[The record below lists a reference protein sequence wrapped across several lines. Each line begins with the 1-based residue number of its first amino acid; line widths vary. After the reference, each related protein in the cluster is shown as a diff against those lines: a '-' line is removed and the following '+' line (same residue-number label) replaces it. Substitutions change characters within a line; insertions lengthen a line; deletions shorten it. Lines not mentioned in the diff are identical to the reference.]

1 VGVRE
6 KVVRLLQR
14 QPDVQRLPPILIQG
28 ETGTGKGLLARIIH
42 RAGPRGGGPFVDVNC
57 AAIPGTLLEAELFGF
72 ERGAFTDAR
81 HAKPG
86 LFQAAHRGTIFLDE
100 VVLLPEELQGK
111 LLKVLEERAVR
122 RLGSTRSEPIDVW
135 ILTATNQDL
144 LTATREGRFRED
156 LYHRLAILTLGL
168 PPLRERGPDILA
180 LAEQLLARVCAD
192 YKLPPKTFTPEARAA
207 LQAYRWPGNVRELG
221 NVMERVA
228 LLSEATAVTAEI
240 LELPTA
246 LPAYPREDAPGEA
259 VGRLEEG
266 AGSPERE
273 QLLDALRQTGWNITQ
288 AATRLGLTR
297 NTLRYRIEKY
307 GLRPGASPRPARRQ
321 AEPGPLPLP
330 TAPAVA
336 APLPTTTGGIRWER
350 QRLTLLRAALVSSPE
365 ETSPLDSSRH
375 IEALVDKVH
384 SFGGRIEELG
394 STGILA
400 GFGLDPGE
408 DAPERAALSAT
419 AIHKAAEQSRR
430 AGAERFRVKTAI
442 HLGQFMVGRMGGTT
456 EIDQD
461 AKRQAW
467 TILEELLARAESDSI
482 LVSETAA
489 PFLTRRFELMP
500 LGTIEGMPRRAFR
513 LVGRERTGLGPGE
526 RLARFVGR
534 QHEMELLRDR
544 LALAMRGHGQVVG
557 IGGEAG
563 IGKSR
568 LLFEFRQSL
577 GGQRLT
583 YLEGH
588 CHSHG
593 RTMPHL
599 PILEILRSNC
609 RIAETDTPD
618 AVAAKVRQALQEVRM
633 DPDEGAPYLLGLLGV
648 KEGTEPLLNLSPEA
662 IWSRTLEILRQMS
675 FKGSRRQPLIFAVED
690 LHWIDKA
697 SEAYFSALVEGLSGA
712 PILFLF
718 TYRPG
723 HRPSWMEKSYATQI
737 ALQPLSEEDS
747 LSVIHSALQTEPIPG
762 PLAQL
767 ILAKAE
773 GNPFFL
779 EELARAVGEQGEF
792 RPTLT
797 VPDTV
802 QEVILARM
810 HRLPDGPKRLL
821 QTASVLGRE
830 VALRLLGA
838 IWDGPGV
845 VDEHLR
851 ELTFLEFLY
860 ERGGGEEPVYVFKHA
875 LTQEVAYESLLDR
888 RQALHAAA
896 ARALEALYADRLEEV
911 FDRLAYHFAN
921 AQEADKAVEY
931 LTRFA
936 DKAARAYAHVEAVAA
951 LQEAFGHA
959 QRLPAVEREQRL
971 LDLVLRQAQSL
982 AFLGRFQDTLELLLR
997 ERERVERIKDA
1008 VLAGPYYFWLGH
1020 TYSHL
1025 GDREQAVKYAKRSLE
1040 EAGRCGDGAT
1050 MGKAYVILAQECS
1063 WSGRAHQGIEDGR
1076 KAVELLE
1083 RAGER
1088 WWLGFGH
1095 WIVGINYITIG
1106 EFEPALEAGSR
1117 ARAIGE
1123 AIGDP
1128 RIQSYATWIIGW
1140 IHVLT
1145 GDWEAGI
1152 DACKRGLGRSPDP
1165 VNTAVALG
1173 HLGYAYLEKGEPA
1186 EAIPLLEQSLEQ
1198 ISQFR
1203 FQTLQGRFA
1212 TFLGEAYL
1220 LNGEIDRAREMVT
1233 QGLRTI
1239 QDAKYPY
1246 GVGWGQLALGRIVQA
1261 SGNLG
1266 EAESHLNDALRTF
1279 ASIQARFMLGR
1290 TRLAL
1295 AELSHARQSPEGVK
1309 THLKEAYQLFHALRV
1324 PKYVERTLT
1333 LAHTLGVR
1341 L

>member
-1 VGVRE
+1 
-6 KVVRLLQR
+6 
-14 QPDVQRLPPILIQG
+14 
-28 ETGTGKGLLARIIH
+28 
-42 RAGPRGGGPFVDVNC
+42 VDVNC

-122 RLGSTRSEPIDVW
+122 RLGSTRNEPIDVW

-168 PPLRERGPDILA
+168 PPLRERGSDILA
-180 LAEQLLARVCAD
+180 LAEQLLARACAD

-207 LQAYRWPGNVRELG
+207 LQAYRWPGNVRELS

-228 LLSEATAVTAEI
+228 LLSEASAVTAEM

-246 LPAYPREDAPGEA
+246 LLAYPSEEAPGGA
-259 VGRLEEG
+259 LGRLEEG

-273 QLLDALRQTGWNITQ
+273 QLLDALRQTGWNITR

-307 GLRPGASPRPARRQ
+307 GLRPGASPAPARRQ
-321 AEPGPLPLP
+321 AEPGPVPPP
-330 TAPAVA
+330 TVPAGAPPILSATA
-336 APLPTTTGGIRWER
+336 GIRWER
-350 QRLTLLRAALVSSPE
+350 QRLTLLRAALVPPAE
-365 ETSPLDSSRH
+365 EASPLDASRH
-375 IEALVDKVH
+375 IETLVDKVH
-384 SFGGRIEELG
+384 SFGGRIEELS

-419 AIHKAAEQSRR
+419 AIHKAAEQSRL
-430 AGAERFRVKTAI
+430 AGAARFRVKTAI
-442 HLGQFMVGRMGGTT
+442 HLGQFMVGRVGATA

-467 TILEELLARAESDSI
+467 SALEELLERAEADAI

-500 LGTIEGMPRRAFR
+500 QSAVEGMPRRAFR

-526 RLARFVGR
+526 RLTRFVGR
-534 QHEMELLRDR
+534 QHELELLRDR
-544 LALAMRGHGQVVG
+544 LDLAMRGHGQVVG
-557 IGGEAG
+557 IGGEEG

-568 LLFEFRQSL
+568 LLYEFRQGL
-577 GGQRLT
+577 VGQRVT

-588 CHSHG
+588 CHSYG
-593 RTMPHL
+593 STMPHL
-599 PILEILRSNC
+599 PILDMLRSNC
-609 RIAETDTPD
+609 RIAETDTPE

-633 DPDEGAPYLLGLLGV
+633 DPDEGAPYLLELLGV
-648 KEGTEPLLNLSPEA
+648 REGTERLVDLSPEA
-662 IWSRTLEILRQMS
+662 IWSRTGEILRQLS
-675 FKGSRRQPLIFAVED
+675 LKGSRRQPLIFAVED
-690 LHWIDKA
+690 VHWIDKA
-697 SEAYFSALVEGLSGA
+697 SEGYFSALVEGLSGA

-718 TYRPG
+718 TYRSG
-723 HRPSWMEKSYATQI
+723 HRPPWMEKSYATQI
-737 ALQPLSEEDS
+737 ALQPLAEEDS
-747 LSVIHSALQTEPIPG
+747 LSVVQSALQTERIPG

-792 RPTLT
+792 RPTLA

-830 VALRLLGA
+830 IALHLLEA

-911 FDRLAYHFAN
+911 FDRLAYHFAK
-921 AQEADKAVEY
+921 AQEADKAVQY

-959 QRLPAVEREQRL
+959 QRLPAEEREKRL
-971 LDLVLRQAQSL
+971 LDLALRQAQSL

-997 ERERVERIKDA
+997 EGERVERIQDA
-1008 VLAGPYYFWLGH
+1008 VLAGPYYFWLGN
-1020 TYSHL
+1020 TYGHL
-1025 GDREQAVKYAKRSLE
+1025 GDRELAVRYAKRSLE
-1040 EAGRCGDGAT
+1040 EAGRCGDEAT

-1063 WSGRAHQGIEDGR
+1063 WSGRAQQGIEDGR

-1088 WWLGFGH
+1088 WWQGFGH

-1106 EFEPALEAGSR
+1106 EFEPALDAGSR

-1128 RIQSYATWIIGW
+1128 RIQSYATWITGW

-1152 DACKRGLGRSPDP
+1152 EACKRGLGRSPDP

-1173 HLGYAYLEKGEPA
+1173 HLGYAYLEKGEAA
-1186 EAIPLLEQSLEQ
+1186 EAIPLLEQSLAQ

-1203 FQTLQGRFA
+1203 FQALQGRFA

-1220 LNGEIDRAREMVT
+1220 LNGEIERAREMVT
-1233 QGLRTI
+1233 QGLRTT
-1239 QDAKYPY
+1239 QDAQYPY
-1246 GVGWGQLALGRIVQA
+1246 GVGWGQLALGRIA
-1261 SGNLG
+1261 LAARNLG
-1266 EAESHLNDALRTF
+1266 EAETHLNDALQTF

-1290 TRLAL
+1290 THLAL
-1295 AELSHARQSPEGVK
+1295 AELSHARESREAVR
-1309 THLKEAYQLFHALRV
+1309 THLKEAYQLFHTLRI
-1324 PKYVERTLT
+1324 PKYVERTLG